1 MSYVTWHT
9 YGYGVCT
16 SEVEDI
22 PIIRMMELLKTAPR
36 AQKDIFLWLVKKGI
50 SEPKTEDILAYDE
63 ESRLG
68 LATILQMVIQ
78 EAEGIYL
85 AACDDFDGRTYLL
98 YEQALP
104 WQIAENEKNLTEE
117 SVRKIFQ
124 KYFSILTDAEVT
136 IDYQSVENGG

>member
-22 PIIRMMELLKTAPR
+22 PIIRMMELLKTAPETK
-36 AQKDIFLWLVKKGI
+36 KDIFLWLGKKGI
-50 SEPKTEDILAYDE
+50 SEPETEDILAYDE

>member
-1 MSYVTWHT
+1 MSYATWHT
-9 YGYGVCT
+9 YGFGVCI
-16 SEVEDI
+16 SEVGDI
-22 PIIRMMELLKTAPR
+22 PVIRMIELLKTAPETK
-36 AQKDIFLWLVKKGI
+36 KDIFLWLGKKGI
-50 SEPKTEDILAYDE
+50 SEPETEDILAYDE